1 MSDNLW
7 LSSSSA
13 LLTAWLIVLAAG
25 VLFVWFSATLPNA
38 FRKARPA
45 LFAIAAVPILAVLIL
60 FAVRGFTTVERPI
73 VHWIF
78 DRENPFALRFGGI
91 LDPLAWIASL
101 SFGVAL
107 YGITIRNRP
116 NVRIVSAAM
125 GAWIGLSWV
134 ASSKT
139 VWTALLGIAIQLVS
153 SILPLLPSGEE
164 GSEEN
169 HALADDRWV
178 AVTKRNWVAMACALA
193 GATALVSLG
202 IHMDFSPE
210 QPWAKLEENY
220 ESATAAGLF
229 LFGIVLLLT
238 PAFSARAMHADASTK
253 GLVGSEERQFVFEG
267 SLGWSAAIIL
277 YRLHDAM
284 KDSHWPLVVAIAAAG
299 VGLLSLPSLVFHEK
313 RRNAAVQW
321 IATLPALS
329 LAILPLLPP
338 QEAFLFLSA
347 LLPIAAG
354 LTICFESP
362 RTKAGVW
369 VSGFFVLGACGLAG
383 WTSSAGMAHFYSRF
397 EETPALHGPIA
408 VLWLLY
414 CAVGWRIALRGHS
427 DEKEPTAVVT
437 GISLGLL
444 VLLAFGPALSGRW
457 SGGSLPEAPDWIAN
471 AKTWPWLEKFADA
484 PVETSWLGFAVS
496 QSIWFVGILLG
507 SFAWRSVRLFPF
519 AEKGERGKE
528 ITSGIFGLY
537 WISERGHR
545 ALESVG
551 RFWVERV
558 SSTLWERLLPF
569 AVGAVLRA
577 WARAGEWFERASDPL
592 TSTMY
597 GGTLRAPAKFV
608 RWLHGGNA
616 RLYGWFALIWIL
628 IFSLYLTRP

>member
-1 MSDNLW
+1 
-7 LSSSSA
+7 
-13 LLTAWLIVLAAG
+13 LLAVWLIVLAVG
-25 VLFVWFSATLPNA
+25 VVFVWFSATLPNS

-45 LFAIAAVPILAVLIL
+45 LFAIAAIPILAVLIL
-60 FAVRGFTTVERPI
+60 FAVRGFAVAERPI

-78 DRENPFALRFGGI
+78 DRENPFALRFGAI

-101 SFGVAL
+101 SFAVAL
-107 YGITIRNRP
+107 YGTTIRNRP
-116 NVRIVSAAM
+116 NVRVVSAAM

-139 VWTALLGIAIQLVS
+139 VWTAFLGIAIQLVS

-164 GSEEN
+164 GATEN
-169 HALADDRWV
+169 HALADDRWI
-178 AVTKRNWVAMACALA
+178 AITKRNWVAMACALT

-210 QPWAKLEENY
+210 QAWAKLEENY
-220 ESATAAGLF
+220 ASATAAGLF

-238 PAFSARAMHADASTK
+238 PAFSARAMHGDASTD
-253 GLVGSEERQFVFEG
+253 GLSGSEERQFVFEN
-267 SLGWSAAIIL
+267 SLSWSAAIIL

-284 KDSHWPLVVAIAAAG
+284 KDSHWPLVIAIAAAA
-299 VGLLSLPSLVFHEK
+299 VGLLSLPSLVFHER

-321 IATLPALS
+321 NATLPALS

-338 QEAFLFLSA
+338 REAFLFLA
-347 LLPIAAG
+347 AMLPTAAG
-354 LTICFESP
+354 LMICFESP

-369 VSGFFVLGACGLAG
+369 TSAFFVLGACGLAG
-383 WTSSAGMAHFYSRF
+383 WTSSAGMSHFFSRF

-408 VLWLLY
+408 LLWLLY
-414 CAVGWRIALRGHS
+414 GAIGWRIALRGKP
-427 DEKEPTAVVT
+427 DEKEPAAVVV
-437 GISLGLL
+437 GVSLGLL
-444 VLLAFGPALSGRW
+444 ALLAFGPALSGRW
-457 SGGSLPEAPDWIAN
+457 SGGSLPEASDWIAN
-471 AKTWPWLEKFADA
+471 ATAWPWLEKFADV

-496 QSIWFVGILLG
+496 QSIWFVAILLG
-507 SFAWRSVRLFPF
+507 TFAWKSSPLFPF
-519 AEKGERGKE
+519 AEKGGRGKE

-537 WISERGHR
+537 WISNRFTHG
-545 ALESVG
+545 LEGVG

-558 SSTLWERLLPF
+558 STTFWERVLPATFGSILRVF
-569 AVGAVLRA
+569 ARS
-577 WARAGEWFERASDPL
+577 GEWFEKVSDPL
-592 TSTMY
+592 TSTIY
-597 GGTLRAPAKFV
+597 GATLRAPAKFV